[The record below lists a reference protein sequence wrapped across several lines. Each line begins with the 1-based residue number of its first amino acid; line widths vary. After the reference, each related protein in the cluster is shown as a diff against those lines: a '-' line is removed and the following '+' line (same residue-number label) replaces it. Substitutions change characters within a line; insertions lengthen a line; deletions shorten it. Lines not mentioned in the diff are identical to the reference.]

1 MFRVSTNTSTSL
13 QNERGTYLAEHFH
26 PRISALVAAADVQ
39 ELQPQVIRH
48 GAEGGISDQEALL
61 QDKLLKSATAE
72 AELLNERIRYRRCEA
87 RQIQFFQATAM
98 RQEHENPLTR

>member
-1 MFRVSTNTSTSL
+1 MRFSPFNPMLRSPLHAYHVMFRVSTHTSTSL
-13 QNERGTYLAEHFH
+13 QKERITRSTYLAEHFH

-61 QDKLLKSATAE
+61 QD
-72 AELLNERIRYRRCEA
+72 ELL
-87 RQIQFFQATAM
+87 
-98 RQEHENPLTR
+98 